1 MLLNAKHKEN
11 LKNYPIQ
18 IMTNVPINLFDSQI
32 CVDCGLPCHFGSGRF
47 VNRYSVYNDDV
58 EGWRCG
64 DCAAEVDALLE
75 ELQND

>member
-1 MLLNAKHKEN
+1 
-11 LKNYPIQ
+11 
-18 IMTNVPINLFDSQI
+18 MTIKNLFDSQI

-47 VNRYSVYNDDV
+47 INRYSVYADDV

-64 DCAAEVDALLE
+64 ECAEAVDNMME

>member
-1 MLLNAKHKEN
+1 MKMIKTILRRLIKVK
-11 LKNYPIQ
+11 
-18 IMTNVPINLFDSQI
+18 NLFDSQI

-47 VNRYSVYNDDV
+47 INRYSVFADDV

-64 DCAAEVDALLE
+64 ECAEAVDKMME

>member
-1 MLLNAKHKEN
+1 MK
-11 LKNYPIQ
+11 
-18 IMTNVPINLFDSQI
+18 NLFDSQI

-47 VNRYSVYNDDV
+47 VNRYPVYNDDV
-58 EGWRCG
+58 EGWRGG

>member
-47 VNRYSVYNDDV
+47 INRYSVYNDDV

>member
-18 IMTNVPINLFDSQI
+18 VMTNVPINLFDSQI

>member
-1 MLLNAKHKEN
+1 MK
-11 LKNYPIQ
+11 
-18 IMTNVPINLFDSQI
+18 NLFDSQI
-32 CVDCGLPCHFGSGRF
+32 CVDCNLPCHFGSGRF

-64 DCAAEVDALLE
+64 DCAVEVDALLE

>member
-1 MLLNAKHKEN
+1 
-11 LKNYPIQ
+11 
-18 IMTNVPINLFDSQI
+18 MTNVPINLFDSQI

-47 VNRYSVYNDDV
+47 VNRYSVYSDDV

-64 DCAAEVDALLE
+64 ECAEAVDSMME

>member
-1 MLLNAKHKEN
+1 
-11 LKNYPIQ
+11 
-18 IMTNVPINLFDSQI
+18 MTSDPLNLFDSQI

-47 VNRYSVYNDDV
+47 VNRYSVYADDV

-64 DCAAEVDALLE
+64 ECAEAVDKMME

>member
-1 MLLNAKHKEN
+1 MKKI
-11 LKNYPIQ
+11 LKKKVVNVTGKIN
-18 IMTNVPINLFDSQI
+18 MTNVPINLFDSQI

-47 VNRYSVYNDDV
+47 INRYSVYADDV

-64 DCAAEVDALLE
+64 ECAEAVDKMME